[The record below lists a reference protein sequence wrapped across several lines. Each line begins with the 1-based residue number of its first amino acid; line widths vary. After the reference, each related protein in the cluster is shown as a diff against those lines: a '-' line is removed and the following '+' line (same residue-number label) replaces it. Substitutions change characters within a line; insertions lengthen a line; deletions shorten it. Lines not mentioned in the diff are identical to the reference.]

1 MCSFGTQSQTIN
13 SILSQMFSNINCPIK
28 KLWLKQ
34 MGGREK
40 KMKMKKLNVSDFHD
54 RLLLFHGKGRA
65 SNWNIFNCADLT
77 GTEML

>member
-1 MCSFGTQSQTIN
+1 
-13 SILSQMFSNINCPIK
+13 
-28 KLWLKQ
+28 

-40 KMKMKKLNVSDFHD
+40 KMKMKKKKLNVSDFHD